1 MSAGADCELDGQYK
15 LYGEAVPILDM
26 PLRQRGGECKSCDQD
41 LLLKDAKNPQPDGGE
56 FDSMFGGYL
65 SSMASKLNKRNT
77 SSKKQAGGGGG
88 VGFSFMPEN
97 YIAGQ
102 AEVRAYGA
110 NMDPVPRG
118 DGGLYFPKCGDPLCV
133 GASGQTGGSHKK
145 SHSMSKKKM
154 VKRRNTR
161 RSTKCMGARC
171 NDPKCKCKVCLKY
184 KKMRKSRKNTRRM
197 MRGGAATSDFRALGS
212 AQQQSYPFDGET
224 SILEVNPTLK
234 GRDFSCRQPNWG
246 PECI

>member
-26 PLRQRGGECKSCDQD
+26 PLRQRGGECKSCEQD

-65 SSMASKLNKRNT
+65 SKVAADLNN
-77 SSKKQAGGGGG
+77 KQSGGGGG
-88 VGFSFMPEN
+88 VGYSFMPEN

-102 AEVRAYGA
+102 SEVRAYGA

-118 DGGLYFPKCGDPLCV
+118 DGGLYFPKCGEPLCV
-133 GASGQTGGSHKK
+133 GASGQTGGSWHKK
-145 SHSMSKKKM
+145 SHSKSKKKM
-154 VKRRNTR
+154 TKRSSATR
-161 RSTKCMGARC
+161 KSKKCMGARC
-171 NDPKCKCKVCLKY
+171 NNPKCRCKTCLKY
-184 KKMRKSRKNTRRM
+184 KKMRKSRKSAKRM
-197 MRGGAATSDFRALGS
+197 MRGGAATADFRALGS
-212 AQQQSYPFDGET
+212 SKQQAYPFDGET
-224 SILEVNPTLK
+224 SILEVNPSLK